1 MSHKAITSL
10 IFTSTP
16 PTTVSPLQYT
26 VSLQPGLSYW
36 TDKLIELHDDQ
47 SHWYTIN
54 SVLIYIIVSCSLMS
68 SLKEL
73 VENVGICSSELQSV
87 AILNQLL
94 SSCNQNKVEFV
105 WVIFDLI

>member
-1 MSHKAITSL
+1 MKYPSIYLSIYLSINLSIYLFQDIVVSMSHKAITSL

-16 PTTVSPLQYT
+16 PITVSPLQYT

-54 SVLIYIIVSCSLMS
+54 SVLNIYYC
-68 SLKEL
+68 
-73 VENVGICSSELQSV
+73 
-87 AILNQLL
+87 IL
-94 SSCNQNKVEFV
+94 
-105 WVIFDLI
+105 